1 MNCSE
6 AHTQLLEA
14 DLADLRGET
23 TSELSRHLHSCG
35 RCRAAAERILQEE
48 ANLADMLVAV
58 QPRVSAEAASKRAQ
72 SEARLRRRRRI
83 WYGLAPALA
92 AAGFAGILLVT
103 NGVPTPG
110 ALAGSVSVA
119 QQELPPIVE
128 TASGQQ
134 VAVFE
139 TDNPNIVVVW
149 SF

>member
-6 AHTQLLEA
+6 ARARILEA
-14 DLADLRGET
+14 DLADLRGEIA
-23 TSELSRHLHSCG
+23 SDLSRHLDSCG
-35 RCRAAAERILQEE
+35 RCRLAAQRILQEE
-48 ANLADMLVAV
+48 TNLGDMLAAV
-58 QPRVSAEAASKRAQ
+58 RPHISAEVASKRAQ
-72 SEARLRRRRRI
+72 GEAHLRRRRRI

-92 AAGFAGILLVT
+92 AAGFAGILLVG

-110 ALAGSVSVA
+110 TLAGSVLMA